1 LFFYRDKEI
10 LYYNEAM
17 SSIRVL
23 KNFIAISRHGS
34 VAAAAREIGLT
45 AAAAGQQLQ
54 HLEAEIG
61 IALFDRNKRSLVLN
75 NHGRALIE
83 PIQDI
88 IARYES
94 LGSGLKNELS
104 GTIVL
109 GALVSTLMGHFG
121 KALDELKR
129 NYPELEIK
137 LIAGLSSDFLDQ
149 VLDGKLDA
157 AIVTE
162 SPFALPQSAMW
173 TELYKEPMVLI
184 LPQTGQKRSRST
196 ASDETIPK
204 NLPFIRFERKTWT
217 GHLVDQTIKVNKL
230 AINEGMEINS
240 VEAIIELV
248 RQGLGYSIIPQ
259 LANIDWKHDQRL
271 RIHTLPGKTIYRKV
285 GLLERK
291 RHGRQS
297 ITAAIK
303 AQFLS
308 VLS

>member
-1 LFFYRDKEI
+1 
-10 LYYNEAM
+10 M

-137 LIAGLSSDFLDQ
+137 LIAGLSSNFLEQ
-149 VLDGKLDA
+149 VLDGTLDA

-162 SPFALPQSAMW
+162 SPFALPQSAKW

-196 ASDETIPK
+196 VGDEAILK
-204 NLPFIRFERKTWT
+204 SLPFIRFERKTWT

-259 LANIDWKHDQRL
+259 LANVDWKHDQRL
-271 RIHTLPGKTIYRKV
+271 RIHTLSGKTIYRKV

>member
-1 LFFYRDKEI
+1 
-10 LYYNEAM
+10 M

-137 LIAGLSSDFLDQ
+137 LIAGLSSDFLEQ
-149 VLDGKLDA
+149 VIDGKLDA

-162 SPFALPQSAMW
+162 SPFALPQSAIW

-184 LPQTGQKRSRST
+184 LPHTSQKRNRLRVG
-196 ASDETIPK
+196 DETIAK

-230 AINEGMEINS
+230 AVNEGMEINS

-259 LANIDWKHDQRL
+259 LANVDWKHDQRL

>member
-1 LFFYRDKEI
+1 
-10 LYYNEAM
+10 M

-129 NYPELEIK
+129 NYPELEVK
-137 LIAGLSSDFLDQ
+137 LIAGLSSDFLEQ

-162 SPFALPQSAMW
+162 SPFALPQSAIW

-184 LPQTGQKRSRST
+184 LPQTGQKRSRSN
-196 ASDETIPK
+196 AGDETIAR

-217 GHLVDQTIKVNKL
+217 GHLVDQTIKANKL
-230 AINEGMEINS
+230 AVNEGMEINS

-259 LANIDWKHDQRL
+259 LANVDWKNDQRL
-271 RIHTLPGKTIYRKV
+271 RIHALPGKTIYRKV

-308 VLS
+308 VLL

>member
-1 LFFYRDKEI
+1 
-10 LYYNEAM
+10 M

-94 LGSGLKNELS
+94 LGSSLKNELS
-104 GTIVL
+104 GTIIL

-196 ASDETIPK
+196 ASDETIPR

-230 AINEGMEINS
+230 AINDGMEINS

-259 LANIDWKHDQRL
+259 LANVDWKNDQRL